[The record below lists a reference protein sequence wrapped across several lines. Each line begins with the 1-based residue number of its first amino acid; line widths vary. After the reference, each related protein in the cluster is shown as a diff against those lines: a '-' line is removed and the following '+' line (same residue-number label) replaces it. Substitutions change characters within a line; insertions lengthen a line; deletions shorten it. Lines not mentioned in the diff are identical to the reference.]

1 MTTMDSPETSVTRF
15 ERMLTRNRDL
25 PVRLALAT
33 VSVSPRFWTG
43 LVLVLPVGA
52 LVGSIL
58 TFRGASVAAGLPFVA
73 CLFLLW
79 AAQNFVH
86 STLEIDTVAET
97 LAVGKPY
104 GNGAY
109 SPISAAVVKAVTF
122 VHAGE
127 VTLIRW
133 RLRRVA
139 VFAPTSVCIA
149 RTDAEAV
156 RRQFDQLGLPV
167 GDGPDELG
175 RVGSPAW
182 LQAVATPVALA
193 GVVSAVWL
201 LHSPDAFVSDVVVVP
216 AVVCLLQLVGEAFRR
231 RRSVTRPTG

>member
-1 MTTMDSPETSVTRF
+1 MDSPETSATRF
-15 ERMLTRNRDL
+15 KRMLTRNRDL

-33 VSVSPRFWTG
+33 VSASPQFWAG

-58 TFRGASVAAGLPFVA
+58 RFRGGSVAAGLPFVA

-86 STLEIDTVAET
+86 STLEIDTATET
-97 LAVGKPY
+97 LTVGKPY
-104 GNGAY
+104 GDGTY
-109 SPISAAVVKAVTF
+109 EPISAATIDAVTF

-133 RLRRVA
+133 RLQGFA
-139 VFAPTSVCIA
+139 VFAPISVCIE
-149 RTDAEAV
+149 RTEAV
-156 RRQFDQLGLPV
+156 KRQFDQLGLPV
-167 GDGPDELG
+167 SGEPDELA

-182 LQAVATPVALA
+182 LQAVATPVTLG

-216 AVVCLLQLVGEAFRR
+216 AVVCLLQLVGEALRR